1 MLIVSVSFNY
11 YIFEHAFQWTSSE
24 CYNNVIITVK
34 IGIVMFELPRNGIT
48 DERFFLTLRRKS

>member
-11 YIFEHAFQWTSSE
+11 YIFKHAFQWTSSE
-24 CYNNVIITVK
+24 CYNNVTITVK
-34 IGIVMFELPRNGIT
+34 ICIVMFELRRNGIT